1 MTSDFHHKKTND
13 QCLIITLNIGCK
25 GEDNHTRKV
34 AELRRAG
41 TAVHCQHNTPI
52 YTLFIFS
59 IFLCYGLDI
68 LRFVFNSFRFCF
80 PIKNK

>member
-25 GEDNHTRKV
+25 GEDNYTRKV

-59 IFLCYGLDI
+59 IFFMLWIRY
-68 LRFVFNSFRFCF
+68 FAFCF
-80 PIKNK
+80 